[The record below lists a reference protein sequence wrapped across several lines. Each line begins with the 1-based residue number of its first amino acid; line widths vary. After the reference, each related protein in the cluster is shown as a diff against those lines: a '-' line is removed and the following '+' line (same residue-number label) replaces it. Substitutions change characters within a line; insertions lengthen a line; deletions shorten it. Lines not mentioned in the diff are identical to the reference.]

1 MYEQKEHDE
10 PHARLSP
17 STFPHFVQDGVV
29 VSSGFDLPPIPDP
42 SPALKAKI
50 RLGGN
55 HMSSR

>member
-17 STFPHFVQDGVV
+17 YTFPLFVQDGVL
-29 VSSGFDLPPIPDP
+29 VSSGLQIPPVPEP
-42 SPALKAKI
+42 SPASRQNLAQG
-50 RLGGN
+50 RN